1 MCITSR
7 YSRSTISYDCAG
19 PVIDVPVDVVE
30 RTYDTNVFSILRMC
44 KAVVPHMAARKS
56 GTIINIS
63 SITAY

>member
-1 MCITSR
+1 M
-7 YSRSTISYDCAG
+7 
-19 PVIDVPVDVVE
+19 DVVA